1 MYLFCH
7 AICDIPLEEKLVTQ
21 SNDLNW
27 PVRVAQNISA
37 PAAQVWELISTPGN
51 LELFH
56 PYCMRNPVTDWLGKS
71 SKDEVHYYSG
81 LIYEREF
88 YAWIDGAGY
97 DLLIGKR
104 GQEKSMVSWRIKS
117 INEFNCM
124 ISIEVR
130 SAFLLRYA
138 RSFRWF
144 VHAFWLR
151 PRLRQYLSAVTQG
164 IKWKVESGKNVHR
177 NQFGLHPWFS

>member
-7 AICDIPLEEKLVTQ
+7 AICDIPLEKKLVPQ

-51 LELFH
+51 LELCH

-88 YAWIDGAGY
+88 CAWIDEIIMPSIPTYKEKDLKSVNRSGAAD
-97 DLLIGKR
+97 DLKKESDKDKEKEVKPLIK
-104 GQEKSMVSWRIKS
+104 KIK
-117 INEFNCM
+117 IHH
-124 ISIEVR
+124 
-130 SAFLLRYA
+130 LD
-138 RSFRWF
+138 
-144 VHAFWLR
+144 
-151 PRLRQYLSAVTQG
+151 
-164 IKWKVESGKNVHR
+164 
-177 NQFGLHPWFS
+177 